1 MININQSAM
10 CLISFIVPVYNLKKE
25 EISECISSIAT
36 QGVIDYEII
45 IVDDGS
51 ESDIADY
58 CEYIGKQ
65 YGAKVVHQRNQGLA
79 VARNAGMQEARGE
92 WIVHVDGDDWV
103 SQELV
108 ESFSRIS
115 ETDADIVVWGYVIKN
130 QNRQQKLLLKNKS
143 LFNSVYSTIKERVLC
158 SILDY
163 DDSFASLALNT
174 SWGKA
179 YRRSFIQGKELFY
192 NPSLRRA
199 QDAVYNLY
207 AFNEATKVVYI
218 DKALSFYRADNVSL
232 SRGFNPRTYEYLSQ
246 TAMAVERFV
255 EQDCSSSMVKVASSA
270 FIERC
275 FRMITVQYYQH
286 KDNPMPYHDRRKLF
300 MEGIQ
305 SEPFKKA
312 FSISPVRSGL
322 VNRIT
327 DYLYRHRSF
336 FGIAVFNETF
346 GLAYKVKT
354 LLNKRR

>member
-1 MININQSAM
+1 M

-36 QGVIDYEII
+36 QGVNDYEII

-51 ESDIADY
+51 ESDVAEY

-65 YGAKVVHQRNQGLA
+65 YGAQVIHQINQGLA
-79 VARNAGMQEARGE
+79 VARNTGMQEAQGE

-108 ESFSRIS
+108 GSLSKIS
-115 ETDADIVVWGYVIKN
+115 DTDADIVVWGYVIKN
-130 QNRQQKLLLKNKS
+130 QDRRQTLLLRNKS
-143 LFNSVYSTIKERVLC
+143 LFDSDYSELKERVLC

-163 DDSFASLALNT
+163 DNSFASLALNT

-179 YRRSFIQGKELFY
+179 YRRSFIQGNGLFY

-207 AFNEATKVVYI
+207 AFNKATKVNYI
-218 DKALSFYRADNVSL
+218 DMALSFYRADNVSL
-232 SRGFNPRTYEYLSQ
+232 SRGFNPRTYEYLRQ

-255 EQDCSSSMVKVASSA
+255 EHDCSSSMVKVASSV

-275 FRMITVQYYQH
+275 FRMINVQYYQH
-286 KDNPMPYHDRRKLF
+286 KDNHMSYYDRRTLF
-300 MEGIQ
+300 MDGIQ

-312 FSISPVRSGL
+312 FSISPVRPGL
-322 VNRIT
+322 VNKIT
-327 DYLYRHRSF
+327 DFLSRHKSF
-336 FGIAVFNETF
+336 FWIAVFNEAF
-346 GLAYKVKT
+346 GLAYKMRT
-354 LLNKRR
+354 FLNKRR